1 MPVGPKV
8 VPASAPAPDQRV
20 RTKLLVGTA
29 LLAVMQLVH
38 LLDVLRYDET
48 ASFPALL
55 GDPLAVFGI
64 GAATVAFVWTV
75 QRRRTARAVA
85 LATGAAI
92 AVGFVL
98 VHGFPVE
105 LDGFNNPYWTK
116 EGNRADRLQW
126 ASVLVLVVLGA
137 WTARTAWNGSSTTGS
152 GAQTLR

>member
-1 MPVGPKV
+1 M
-8 VPASAPAPDQRV
+8 VPASASAPDQRV

-29 LLAVMQLVH
+29 LLAVMQVAH

-55 GDPLAVFGI
+55 ADPLAVFGI
-64 GAATVAFVWTV
+64 GAATVAFIWTV

-98 VHGFPVE
+98 VHGLPVE

-116 EGNRADRLQW
+116 EEGNRADPVQW

-137 WTARTAWNGSSTTGS
+137 WTARTAWNAPSATG
-152 GAQTLR
+152 GDPQTLR